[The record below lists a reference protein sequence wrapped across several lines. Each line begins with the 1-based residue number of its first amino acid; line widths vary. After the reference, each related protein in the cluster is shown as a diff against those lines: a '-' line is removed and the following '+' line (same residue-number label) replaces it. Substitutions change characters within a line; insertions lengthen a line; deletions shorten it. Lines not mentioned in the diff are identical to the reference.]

1 MKQKLLLFFAIL
13 FLTNLAY
20 SQVVH
25 EDFENGSIL
34 TWNGINGGYN
44 GTIANPD
51 NSGVNASDSVGSFT
65 KPEGQAWS
73 FVIAELADPID
84 LSVNN
89 QFTIQ
94 IFSPV
99 VGQLILKMEGV
110 DDPVE
115 EWKDIKVA
123 NEWATYHFNFS
134 SAASKTLNKFV
145 LFFDPGNAASSGDFY
160 FDNLISYPNETKLY
174 EDFETGAMQ
183 NWVGINGGFDG
194 VVENPSKELINS
206 SDSVGSFTKPEGQAW
221 SFTLFEASEPFDL
234 DIYNEF
240 RIQLYA
246 PEDTRFLFKLE
257 GGSGNPVEKWV
268 NIPDGNKWREYVV
281 DMSAAAGLGHFKMV
295 IFFDPGNGDSS
306 GTYYFDNI
314 TASPAGACAG
324 TEAEVS
330 IIDDFECQ
338 RNASY
343 SLGWDSLSVVA
354 NPGSDDINNSSM
366 VGEYRDPEGEAW
378 LPLVIANYEAM
389 DLSVMNQFKIKI
401 RSDKQVP
408 LLFKLEGGVSA
419 AKEVWM
425 DITETGKWVEYIVDF
440 SDQAEALHRKIS
452 IFFNAGKPGIAG
464 DIYYI
469 DDISWGEKASSD
481 ALEDFED
488 GGKLGWMPAGGD
500 TENHG
505 VFEGIVT
512 NPDMSGI
519 NTSANI
525 GKYTKG
531 NAEYSTLTAFLSNG
545 LDLSVLPQLNMQVW
559 APVGATSVILKLNS
573 PLQGSK
579 EVTRDILA
587 TEEWTNLE
595 FNFEEFSDI
604 TDFESINILFNP
616 AVSEQGA
623 TYLFDNIIQTKSSV
637 DPCEG
642 VVVKPNY
649 FDDYECQQNVIYDSS
664 SDRMEIVSNPA
675 PDDLNP
681 STKVGKYSDILDQ
694 WSAIGMETGQEF
706 DLSDL
711 NQLHVKIWSSIKV
724 PLLFKL
730 EGGDSPAKEIWV
742 DLETTDEWVEYIID
756 FSSEIGA
763 SHKKLA
769 IFFNAGQLPAQ
780 EDVYYIDDVFWTKAS
795 YTGCVND
802 NESALTTLEYRYFAN
817 GHIEQENN
825 LVEIVENP
833 NKTGINTSDKVGKF
847 IRANDAAVY
856 AGAYSNLDA
865 PLDFG
870 DNKTVKAKVYMDHIG
885 NMGMKVEKSKTGA
898 PAIELMVANTKIN
911 EWEEIVFDFS
921 DAPDDA
927 QFMTLTFFIDLTLDV
942 NTDMD
947 EVSYFDDFVVGDGN
961 CQTSNVF
968 DLPKLNNLSFN
979 PNPVNN
985 HIYVNNLDDVS
996 IIKIINLQGQ
1006 VISSVN
1012 IENTEIYKIDVS
1024 SLSQGIYFLA
1034 GFNANG
1040 QLNSKAKFVKNK

>member
-1 MKQKLLLFFAIL
+1 MKQKSLLFFAIL
-13 FLTNLAY
+13 FLTNLAFG
-20 SQVVH
+20 QVVH
-25 EDFENGSIL
+25 ENFENGMTL
-34 TWNGINGGYN
+34 EWVGINGGFN
-44 GTIANPD
+44 GTVANPD

-65 KPEGQAWS
+65 KPEGQAWA
-73 FVIAELADPID
+73 FVVAELANPVD
-84 LSVNN
+84 LSTNN

-94 IFSPV
+94 LFSPI
-99 VGQLILKMEGV
+99 VGKMILKMEGV
-110 DDPVE
+110 DAPVE

-123 NEWATYHFNFS
+123 NEWVTYHFNFS
-134 SAASKTLNKFV
+134 SAAGKTLNKFV
-145 LFFDPGNAASSGDFY
+145 LFFDPDNGASSGDFY
-160 FDNLISYPNETKLY
+160 FDNLISYPNEMKVY
-174 EDFETGAMQ
+174 EDFEAGAA
-183 NWVGINGGFDG
+183 NDWIGINGGFDG

-221 SFTLFEASEPFDL
+221 SFTVFEAAEPFDL

-240 RIQLYA
+240 RVQIYA

-257 GGSGNPVEKWV
+257 GGTGAPVEKWV
-268 NIPDGNKWREYVV
+268 NIAEGNKWREYVI
-281 DMSAAAGLGHFKMV
+281 DMSAAAGSGHFKMV
-295 IFFDPGNGDSS
+295 IFFDPDNGDRF

-314 TASPAGACAG
+314 TASPAGQCAG
-324 TEAEVS
+324 TEVVDG

-343 SLGWDSLSVVA
+343 SLGWDSLYVVP

-366 VGEYRDPEGEAW
+366 VGEYHDPIGEEW
-378 LPLVIANYEAM
+378 LPMVIAHYDAM

-401 RSDKQVP
+401 RSDKGVP
-408 LLFKLEGGVSA
+408 MLFKLEGGVSA
-419 AKEVWM
+419 AKEIWM

-452 IFFNAGKPGIAG
+452 IFFNGGKPGIAG

-469 DDISWGEKASSD
+469 DDISWGEKAQSD

-505 VFEGIVT
+505 VFDGIVA
-512 NPDMSGI
+512 NPDMTGI
-519 NTSANI
+519 NTSANV

-531 NAEYSTLTAFLSNG
+531 NAEYSTLTAFLLNG
-545 LDLSVLPQLNMQVW
+545 LDLSVSPQLNMQVW
-559 APVGATSVILKLNS
+559 APAGATSVILKLNS

-579 EVTRDILA
+579 EVVRDILA
-587 TEEWTNLE
+587 SEEWTTLE

-642 VVVKPNY
+642 VVAKPNY
-649 FDDYECQQNVIYDSS
+649 FDDYECQQNVTYDSS
-664 SDRMEIVSNPA
+664 SDRMEIISNPA

-681 STKVGKYSDILDQ
+681 STKVGKYLDILDE

-730 EGGDSPAKEIWV
+730 EGGDSPVKETWV
-742 DLETTDEWVEYIID
+742 DIETTGEWIEYIVD
-756 FSSEIGA
+756 FSSEVGA

-769 IFFNAGQLPAQ
+769 IFFNAGQQPAQ
-780 EDVYYIDDVFWTKAS
+780 EDVYYIDDIFWTKAS

-802 NESALTTLEYRYFAN
+802 NESALTSLEYRYFAN
-817 GHIEQENN
+817 GHIEEENN
-825 LVEIVENP
+825 LVGIVDNP
-833 NKTGINTSDKVGKF
+833 YKSGINTSEKVGKF
-847 IRANDAAVY
+847 IRANNAAVY

-865 PLDFG
+865 PIEFG
-870 DNKTVKAKVYMDHIG
+870 ANKTIKAKVYMDHIG
-885 NMGMKVEKSKTGA
+885 NMGMKVEASQTGA
-898 PAIELMVANTKIN
+898 AGIELMVANTKVN

-927 QFMTLTFFIDLTLDV
+927 LYMTLTFFIDLTLDV
-942 NTDMD
+942 NPDMD
-947 EVSYFDDFVVGDGN
+947 EVTYFDDFVIGDGN
-961 CQTSNVF
+961 CQTSNIF
-968 DLPKLNNLSFN
+968 ELPEIANLSFT
-979 PNPVNN
+979 PNPVDN
-985 HIYVNNLDDVS
+985 HIYINNLND
-996 IIKIINLQGQ
+996 ITTIKIINLQGQ
-1006 VISSVN
+1006 VVSTVN
-1012 IENTEIYKIDVS
+1012 VENADIYKLNVTNIT
-1024 SLSQGIYFLA
+1024 QGIYFLA
-1034 GFNANG
+1034 GFNSKG
-1040 QLNSKAKFVKNK
+1040 QLNSKAKFVKSK